1 VEQFFDS
8 NGVSIRYVERGHGAP
23 VVLVHSYCGSF
34 EGQFGRTGVADGLAQ
49 HYRVIG
55 LDLRGHGGSAK
66 PHDAAQ
72 YGAEMALDLVRL
84 LDHLD
89 LTRAHFLGYSLGAHI
104 VAQLLTL
111 HPERFTSATL
121 GGACGRRH
129 WTPADDARVETEAQE
144 MEHGLL
150 RTQLSRLGPPQRP
163 ALDPVQVRALS
174 EKVLAGN
181 DLLALAAIRRSNRAQ
196 VVTDAQMAAVRVPV
210 LGIVGSQD
218 PYVARFREL
227 QRLIADME
235 LVIIDGARH
244 DDAVAQPGFLD
255 AALAFLAAHS
265 A

>member
-72 YGAEMALDLVRL
+72 YGVEM
-84 LDHLD
+84 
-89 LTRAHFLGYSLGAHI
+89 
-104 VAQLLTL
+104 
-111 HPERFTSATL
+111 
-121 GGACGRRH
+121 
-129 WTPADDARVETEAQE
+129 
-144 MEHGLL
+144 
-150 RTQLSRLGPPQRP
+150 

-227 QRLIADME
+227 QRLVADME